1 MNEYKEKKKFKH
13 KFLVFIII
21 LIVINVALIPFT
33 YKAFKSFA
41 TTINPTP
48 VAPVVEEYNY
58 SDQEFVNLV
67 YKYSCQEPKDT
78 EEYYFYYDENFVDVP
93 ALLDEAIKNN
103 SYFKNRN
110 EVITYMISTKSGLYT
125 VKDVSGSDRWYDFL
139 YSLTIASGFKLRREK
154 TTIGSKN
161 INIAYYSFFGVETAR
176 ADFVNI
182 ILPEV
187 EAFYS
192 KGDNKK

>member
-33 YKAFKSFA
+33 YKAFQSLA
-41 TTINPTP
+41 IAVNPTP
-48 VAPVVEEYNY
+48 IAPVVEEYNY

-67 YKYSCQEPKDT
+67 YKYSCQDAKDT
-78 EEYYFYYDENFVDVP
+78 EEYYFYYDKNFVDVP

-110 EVITYMISTKSGLYT
+110 EVITYMLSTKKTL
-125 VKDVSGSDRWYDFL
+125 KDD
-139 YSLTIASGFKLRREK
+139 
-154 TTIGSKN
+154 N
-161 INIAYYSFFGVETAR
+161 
-176 ADFVNI
+176 VNI
-182 ILPEV
+182 FVI
-187 EAFYS
+187 F
-192 KGDNKK
+192 GDC

>member
-67 YKYSCQEPKDT
+67 YKYSCQDAKDT
-78 EEYYFYYDENFVDVP
+78 EEYYFYYDKNFVDVP

-110 EVITYMISTKSGLYT
+110 EVITYMLSTKQTL
-125 VKDVSGSDRWYDFL
+125 KDDNRDIL
-139 YSLTIASGFKLRREK
+139 YSIGVKANIFIEEQKVTINNKK
-154 TTIGSKN
+154 
-161 INIAYYSFFGVETAR
+161 INIDYYVTWHSNMDYAYRYG
-176 ADFVNI
+176 DFVNI

-192 KGDNKK
+192 KGENN

>member
-41 TTINPTP
+41 TAVNPTP
-48 VAPVVEEYNY
+48 IAPVVEEYNY

-67 YKYSCQEPKDT
+67 YKYSCQDPKDT
-78 EEYYFYYDENFVDVP
+78 EEYYFYYDKNFVDVP

-110 EVITYMISTKSGLYT
+110 EVITYMLSTKQTL
-125 VKDVSGSDRWYDFL
+125 KDDNVDILHSISIKANIVIEGQKV
-139 YSLTIASGFKLRREK
+139 IINNKK
-154 TTIGSKN
+154 
-161 INIAYYSFFGVETAR
+161 INIKYYVTWHNNMDSEYRYG
-176 ADFVNI
+176 DFVNI

-187 EAFYS
+187 EAFYN

>member
-33 YKAFKSFA
+33 YKAFQSLA
-41 TTINPTP
+41 TTVNPTP

-67 YKYSCQEPKDT
+67 YKYSCQDAKDT
-78 EEYYFYYDENFVDVP
+78 EEYYFYYDKNFVDVP

-110 EVITYMISTKSGLYT
+110 EVITYMLSTKKTL
-125 VKDVSGSDRWYDFL
+125 KDDNVDIL
-139 YSLTIASGFKLRREK
+139 YSIGVKANIFIEEQKVTINNKK
-154 TTIGSKN
+154 
-161 INIAYYSFFGVETAR
+161 INIDYYVTWHSNMDSAYRYG
-176 ADFVNI
+176 DFVNI

-192 KGDNKK
+192 KGENN